1 LRASAIRFVIGF
13 ADFVVKFM
21 FKILLIFLF
30 SAFAVASTFA
40 QTRQPSSTDRK
51 IVIVRADEMEK
62 SVKNLKNGERK
73 DFLTEPGL
81 YSQFWIEAKSNKI
94 DEAEVHDA
102 SDDYHVILEGS
113 ATYIIGGKLV
123 EPREIRA
130 GEWRSAKIEGGER
143 ITVKKGDTL
152 FVPRGTVHQRD
163 TTGKSV
169 KYYIIKIHSN
179 PVEQRKQEPPKRI
192 AETRTQ

>member
-1 LRASAIRFVIGF
+1 MS
-13 ADFVVKFM
+13 
-21 FKILLIFLF
+21 KILIAVLFLL
-30 SAFAVASTFA
+30 SGVAVFA
-40 QTRQPSSTDRK
+40 QTRQPSTTDKK
-51 IVIVRADEMEK
+51 IVVVRAEDAAK
-62 SVKNLKNGERK
+62 IAKNLKNGERR
-73 DFLTEPGL
+73 DFLTESGL
-81 YSQFWIEAKSNKI
+81 YSQFWIESKANAI
-94 DEAEVHDA
+94 DEAEVHDN

-169 KYYIIKIHSN
+169 KYYIIKIHTN

>member
-1 LRASAIRFVIGF
+1 LEFVIGF
-13 ADFVVKFM
+13 TDYEMKFM
-21 FKILLIFLF
+21 FNIFPILLIFTF
-30 SAFAVASTFA
+30 SAVSVFA
-40 QTRQPSSTDRK
+40 QTRQPSTTDKK
-51 IVIVRADEMEK
+51 IVVVRAEDAAK
-62 SVKNLKNGERK
+62 ITKNLKNGERV
-73 DFLTEPGL
+73 DFLTESGL
-81 YSQFWIEAKSNKI
+81 YSQFWIEAKADRI
-94 DEAEVHDA
+94 DEAEVHDF
-102 SDDYHVILEGS
+102 SDDYHIILEGS

-169 KYYIIKIHSN
+169 KYYIIKIHRE
-179 PVEQRKQEPPKRI
+179 PVEQRKQEPPKRT